1 MINRLGKTVHKLT
14 GANDFTLYFNIN
26 INILTGED
34 ERYYAGLNLLYQTLL
49 TIRNDFN

>member
-1 MINRLGKTVHKLT
+1 MINGVGKTVHKLT
-14 GANDFTLYFNIN
+14 GANVFTLYVN